1 MHFCKALGIIKT
13 NKIKKQILF
22 LVSILLVSA
31 IVVYAQKNR
40 TLPSVQLK
48 NLAGEQVDV
57 KTLVGKGKPVVI
69 SFWATWCAPCK
80 KELNNV
86 TEIYEDWQND
96 YDVEVIAISM
106 DNSQNMAKVKSY
118 VNGVKW
124 PYKVF
129 IDANEDLKRSLNFQ
143 SIPYTILLDGKG
155 NIVYTHNGYQEGDEY
170 VLEDEIKK
178 MDGSDIVQLAEQVL
192 FLILKREWQKVWFRN
207 KYR

>member
-1 MHFCKALGIIKT
+1 M
-13 NKIKKQILF
+13 KKPILF

-86 TEIYEDWQND
+86 TKIYEDWQND

-178 MDGSDIVQLAEQVL
+178 IS
-192 FLILKREWQKVWFRN
+192 KK
-207 KYR
+207 